1 LTALHSGVEPVVEA
15 AIVEAVEIR
24 LGEIPRCS
32 RRGSGSG
39 GDDEARTVVVVAAAA
54 VAATIPTVFRDRCK
68 CEEEVVV
75 VAAVVKVFPV
85 VRRKFW
91 GDRLGSSRNSS
102 STQRGA

>member
-1 LTALHSGVEPVVEA
+1 VEA

-39 GDDEARTVVVVAAAA
+39 GDDEARTVVVVAVAAA

-75 VAAVVKVFPV
+75 VAAVVKLFPV